1 VSEKPRAVID
11 TQVFLRALINK
22 RSIPAKIVFDLG
34 ENYTLIYSLET
45 RREVEDV
52 LSRESIRR
60 KFPQITDVL
69 VHQVANIFRLSLQV
83 VLPAEIPQISRDP
96 KDNIFLACAIAG
108 AANYIVS
115 EDQDLLVLHPFG
127 HIAVIDALT
136 FLRILNSIVS

>member
-34 ENYTLIYSLET
+34 EKYTLIYSLET
-45 RREVEDV
+45 RREVEEV
-52 LSRESIRR
+52 FSRESIRR

-69 VHQVANIFRLSLQV
+69 VQQVANIFRLSTQV
-83 VLPAEIPQISRDP
+83 ALPAEIPQISRDP

-136 FLRILNSIVS
+136 FLRILNPIAP